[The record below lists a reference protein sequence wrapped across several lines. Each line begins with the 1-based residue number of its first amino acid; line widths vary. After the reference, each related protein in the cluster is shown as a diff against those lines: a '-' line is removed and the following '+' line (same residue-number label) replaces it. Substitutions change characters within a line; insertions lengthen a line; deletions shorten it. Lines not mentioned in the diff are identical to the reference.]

1 MFGTIVTI
9 GLCLY
14 GIIALILVSIV
25 NYKRSDYMNLI
36 KAYYNIVNALN
47 DYDLT
52 KEQIDKLENALF
64 EITHILNDLESEGK
78 YFDN

>member
-14 GIIALILVSIV
+14 GIIALILVSIL

-52 KEQIDKLENALF
+52 KEQREKLENALF
-64 EITHILNDLESEGK
+64 EITHILNDLEREGN
-78 YFDN
+78 YFDY

>member
-14 GIIALILVSIV
+14 GIIVLILVSIV

-52 KEQIDKLENALF
+52 EKQQEKLEKSLF
-64 EITHILNDLESEGK
+64 EITCVLNDLEREGN
-78 YFDN
+78 YFDY

>member
-52 KEQIDKLENALF
+52 KEQRYKLENALF

>member
-14 GIIALILVSIV
+14 GIIALLVVSIV
-25 NYKRSDYMNLI
+25 NYKRNDYMNLI
-36 KAYYNIVNALN
+36 QAYYKIVNALN

-52 KEQIDKLENALF
+52 DEQKEKLEQALF
-64 EITHILNDLESEGK
+64 EITCVLNDLESEGK
-78 YFDN
+78 YFDY

>member
-36 KAYYNIVNALN
+36 NAYYNIVNALN

-52 KEQIDKLENALF
+52 KEQRDKLENALF